1 MSEIISG
8 YRQHFSNFSSE
19 RKCQLYRCISL
30 GESNCSHLITWQPLG
45 KHVFGA
51 RCLFEVKK
59 TSLLIW
65 ALFVEVNIVRAAH
78 FVQLEHCIL
87 FFDSLHFPRVIFAP
101 LIPHDGLSC
110 HGCGL
115 AHPNPP
121 IVPHQIAPSSP
132 PPPSSEAAGSRWWI
146 LLFSHLC
153 TSKSVGIVVAAWRC
167 CENNRAKASFHSVC
181 FFLLAS

>member
-1 MSEIISG
+1 MPAL
-8 YRQHFSNFSSE
+8 QMHF
-19 RKCQLYRCISL
+19 L

-132 PPPSSEAAGSRWWI
+132 PPPLRKQQVAGDGSCCFPTSVLQSQSASSSLHDGAVKITG
-146 LLFSHLC
+146 LKLVFTLC
-153 TSKSVGIVVAAWRC
+153 VFFV
-167 CENNRAKASFHSVC
+167 